1 MKKISLEKVSN
12 YAVILIAFI
21 ALFVSIW
28 QIKVAQNHNKLSV
41 KPYLDY
47 HLIQIDSALT
57 VSISNHGFGP
67 AVIKRISFEHNGIKY
82 SSLEDFLKNTGEIK
96 NRLGSY
102 QYGKNSILPAEQT
115 KLLVKLKGIKLR
127 NVKVFIEYETVYEEK
142 KSFNFSF

>member
-12 YAVILIAFI
+12 YAVILIALI

-28 QIKVAQNHNKLSV
+28 QIKVSQNHNKLSV

-47 HLIQIDSALT
+47 HLIQMDSTLT

-67 AVIKRISFEHNGIKY
+67 AVIKKISFERGGITY
-82 SSLEDFLKNTGEIK
+82 SSLENFLQESGEVK

-115 KLLVKLKGIKLR
+115 KLLVKLKGTRLR
-127 NVKVFIEYETVYEEK
+127 NVQVFIEYETIYEEK

>member
-1 MKKISLEKVSN
+1 MKKKSLEKTSN
-12 YAVILIAFI
+12 YAVILIALI

-28 QIKVAQNHNKLSV
+28 QIKIAQNHNKLSV

-67 AVIKRISFEHNGIKY
+67 AVIKNISFEHNGTTY
-82 SSLEDFLKNTGEIK
+82 SSLENFLKDSGEIK

-102 QYGKNSILPAEQT
+102 QYSKNSILPAEQT
-115 KLLVKLKGIKLR
+115 KLLVKLKGIQLR

-142 KSFNFSF
+142 KSFNFRF